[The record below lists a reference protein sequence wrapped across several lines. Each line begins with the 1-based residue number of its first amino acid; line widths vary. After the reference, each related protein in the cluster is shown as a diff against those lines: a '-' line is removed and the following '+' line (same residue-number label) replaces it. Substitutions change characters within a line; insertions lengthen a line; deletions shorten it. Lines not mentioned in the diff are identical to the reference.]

1 MFIYTYIYICL
12 YIIEL
17 LRKYPE
23 IFEQFSSCLEPAIS
37 AMNNSTNGLSSLVW
51 ILGEFGENLI
61 NSPYIIE
68 NLLENFADYESNE
81 LINSLLLASCK
92 LFFKSPGE
100 MQSIL
105 GKVFDFV
112 INNFNDIDLKDRAMY
127 FYNLIKSDIEEA
139 EYIICGERAQIDRF
153 ISTDDEL
160 NDVVFSEFNTLSIIY
175 NKPEEKFIKNF
186 IEVDEIINKG
196 EEYQNEQ
203 NEQNEGDDNENKEN
217 SNVNEQEEQGNE
229 YDKSVNLQYSKD
241 NLEKFIIIN
250 DDEFA
255 ELMREFDKEYSK
267 DYADFP
273 EIDIDG
279 FVEYLESEHVFV
291 KAHKQS
297 DDGIMKMLLYS
308 KDSINNAFILTEMQL
323 DISSSSLNYKIRQ
336 KSNVVI
342 KNYITYLDKV
352 LLPLF
357 E

>member
-1 MFIYTYIYICL
+1 
-12 YIIEL
+12 
-17 LRKYPE
+17 
-23 IFEQFSSCLEPAIS
+23 
-37 AMNNSTNGLSSLVW
+37 MNNSSNGLSSLVW

-175 NKPEEKFIKNF
+175 NKPEEKFIRNF
-186 IEVDEIINKG
+186 IEVDEIISKVEANEE
-196 EEYQNEQ
+196 EEYQNE
-203 NEQNEGDDNENKEN
+203 GDDKGE
-217 SNVNEQEEQGNE
+217 SNVNEEGHEEQGSE

-250 DDEFA
+250 DEEFA
-255 ELMREFDKEYSK
+255 ELMREYDKEYSK
-267 DYADFP
+267 DYTGFP

-279 FVEYLESEHVFV
+279 FIEYLESEHIFV

-297 DDGIMKMLLYS
+297 EDNTIKMLLYS
-308 KDSINNAFILTEMQL
+308 KDSVNNAFILTEMQL

-336 KSNVVI
+336 KSNLII
-342 KNYITYLDKV
+342 KNYIDYLDKV

>member
-1 MFIYTYIYICL
+1 
-12 YIIEL
+12 
-17 LRKYPE
+17 
-23 IFEQFSSCLEPAIS
+23 
-37 AMNNSTNGLSSLVW
+37 MNNSSNGLSSLVW

-112 INNFNDIDLKDRAMY
+112 INNFNDVDLKDRAMY

-196 EEYQNEQ
+196 EANEEEEYQN
-203 NEQNEGDDNENKEN
+203 GRDDNENNKEN
-217 SNVNEQEEQGNE
+217 SNLNQKEDEEEVNDNDQS
-229 YDKSVNLQYSKD
+229 SVNLQYSKD

-250 DDEFA
+250 DEEFA

-267 DYADFP
+267 DYAGFP

-279 FVEYLESEHVFV
+279 FIEYLESEHVFV

-297 DDGIMKMLLYS
+297 EEGIMKMLLYS

-323 DISSSSLNYKIRQ
+323 DMNSSSLNYKIRQ
-336 KSNVVI
+336 KSNVII
-342 KNYITYLDKV
+342 KNYIHYLDKV